1 MIFQN
6 KIVTCIHTLNKIKSG
21 RVLQNKFAISIHTPY
36 KIKSARVLQNKI
48 VISIHTLNKIKS
60 ARVLQNKIVTSI
72 HCNLFIH
79 ETGVPRCAIYIH
91 CNLFILIHIHC
102 NLFNQ
107 KKVFDRLTSVC
118 RRQRLPC
125 TCGREAAGE
134 EEDASS
140 SDVDNGGGD

>member
-1 MIFQN
+1 MVFQN

-21 RVLQNKFAISIHTPY
+21 RVLQNKFAISIHTPH
-36 KIKSARVLQNKI
+36 KIKSV
-48 VISIHTLNKIKS
+48 
-60 ARVLQNKIVTSI
+60 RVLQNKIVTSI

-91 CNLFILIHIHC
+91 CNLFILIYIHC

-107 KKVFDRLTSVC
+107 KKVFGRLTSVC

-125 TCGREAAGE
+125 ACGREAAGE